1 MWESYIV
8 LGIWATILA
17 HIAIGLFFSKR
28 MDDVIERHLGR
39 SFVRRASFVWNSL
52 EKYFIMNVSSATF
65 IGNNLIA
72 TGVVDGDLPAGIVYG
87 SGSYFCDL
95 YPDDPMEL
103 LFDNCQFVREG
114 DGVITIRFGIIPKSL
129 KPPPG
134 LEN

>member
-1 MWESYIV
+1 MV
-8 LGIWATILA
+8 LGVWATIIA
-17 HIAIGLFFSKR
+17 HFAIGCYFSVR
-28 MDDVIERHLGR
+28 MDAVIERHLGR
-39 SFVRRASFVWNSL
+39 NFVRRASFVWDSL

-72 TGVVDGDLPAGIVYG
+72 TGVVDGDLPAGTVTG

-95 YPDDPMEL
+95 YPEDPMEL
-103 LFDNCQFVREG
+103 LFDNCQFVRES
-114 DGVITIRFGIIPKSL
+114 DGVITIRFGIIPKSF